1 MDPPSPAVRE
11 SDPYREIELYLEK
24 VQEEIGDVF
33 EHWQDVEPA
42 APKPA
47 PSPEAE
53 AQLQSQPDCDT
64 EPPQQPPADA
74 GPVPAADPEP
84 EPEPERA
91 AASTQVRDGER
102 RRRPRF
108 RRPAKPA
115 DERDAGDC
123 PQPLAE
129 FDAVVARELSA
140 LRLGAVDAGTQTS
153 PTLSRSSSLTSDW
166 SLALPCSRSSASSTA
181 SCCESGLGTASPRLA
196 ATQLWSE
203 HEGAQCRSADDLL
216 LSKVQVAPGPLSAS
230 ATKCSSAPLLAGSQ
244 NSTLK
249 KSRHERHIPEI
260 ESAEACK
267 WLRAAGFPQYAQM
280 YEDGHFPIDL
290 NSVHR
295 DHPFLDAD
303 SLKSLFR
310 RLHTL
315 NRSAAIRV
323 DKTKHTHTHT
333 HARGRTRTSG
343 GHVSADDSEE
353 ELECALS
360 EQWTFQARS
369 RRWSRL
375 DDASAAGVDQD
386 TLRVPSQSS
395 VHDQERDHDRDA
407 SPGSSAA
414 ASAADAPASPSVRRS
429 GSERLKDSA
438 RALLKRVDSLKARR
452 RKRLHREAA
461 VVQGPQL
468 EVSLSDSEVGP
479 TSWRAQHDKVLELLD
494 ADSKGSQDEDLNRPS
509 ASANLR
515 AQLRG
520 GSLRHQTPVHHSFHK
535 AESFAAGG
543 SESALS
549 ASLDSHESTSTLADS
564 DRDEADA
571 SPRHRCV
578 RWHSF
583 RRAGLTAAAVAAAA
597 AAAGWERDK
606 EERRAQRQRQR
617 RQLGALSAGQMLV
630 LRKLALLK
638 LTACMEKYCPTHRS
652 GWNWELPKFIR
663 KIKTPDYKD
672 KSVFGV
678 PLVVSVQRSGQA
690 LPRCIQIALRW
701 LENNALDQVGLFRK
715 SGVRSRI
722 HKLKIMTETHG
733 DLVSYEGQ
741 QAYDVADMVKQYFR
755 ELPDPLMTNKLSET
769 FISIFQHVSVASLR
783 AEAVRCALLL
793 LPDEHREALQALL
806 WLLSCVAQHSSVN
819 QMTASNIAVCLA
831 PSIFQLQPELAE
843 NRAAHDCL
851 LYLITEHKHLFTVTD
866 EMLSQCHFNYMEE
879 SVPVTME
886 ELGSDMHQDWRGYLY
901 ACTTALL
908 KEARDRSRGWIFV
921 PCTAD
926 TLVEMSYKKVGDGHP
941 LRLWRV
947 STEVEAPP
955 QELLQRVL
963 RERHMWDHSLLKWR
977 VVAKP
982 DTRGEVFQYV
992 CSSMAPLPSKDYCVL
1007 RSWRTDLPKGAC
1019 IIVETSVEHAE
1030 APIMPGA
1037 VRGIVLASRYLIEP
1051 CGSGKSRIIHLS
1063 RVDTKGRTPDWYNK
1077 SYGHICA
1084 MYLTHIRCSF
1094 KHNSDGPESKV

>member
-1 MDPPSPAVRE
+1 MDPVSPAVRE

-47 PSPEAE
+47 QSPEAE
-53 AQLQSQPDCDT
+53 AQLQPLPDSDP
-64 EPPQQPPADA
+64 EPPQQPSADA
-74 GPVPAADPEP
+74 GPEPAPDPEP

-91 AASTQVRDGER
+91 AASTQVRGGER

-115 DERDAGDC
+115 DERDEGDC

-140 LRLGAVDAGTQTS
+140 LRLAGTPPADAQSSPSLSLSPSPSPSPPVNGGLPSGAVDAGTQTS

-166 SLALPCSRSSASSTA
+166 SLALPCSHSSASSTA

-323 DKTKHTHTHT
+323 DKTK
-333 HARGRTRTSG
+333 
-343 GHVSADDSEE
+343 
-353 ELECALS
+353 
-360 EQWTFQARS
+360 
-369 RRWSRL
+369 
-375 DDASAAGVDQD
+375 
-386 TLRVPSQSS
+386 
-395 VHDQERDHDRDA
+395 
-407 SPGSSAA
+407 
-414 ASAADAPASPSVRRS
+414 
-429 GSERLKDSA
+429 
-438 RALLKRVDSLKARR
+438 
-452 RKRLHREAA
+452 
-461 VVQGPQL
+461 L

-520 GSLRHQTPVHHSFHK
+520 GSLRHQTPVHHPFHK

-606 EERRAQRQRQR
+606 EERRTQRQRQR